1 VWLIPPKTWQQ
12 AEQMRRFKLQRF
24 LSSYGVMR
32 LGCDLLQAKKQK
44 ILSDWQFAASLFPL

>member
-44 ILSDWQFAASLFPL
+44 ILSDWQFAASLFP